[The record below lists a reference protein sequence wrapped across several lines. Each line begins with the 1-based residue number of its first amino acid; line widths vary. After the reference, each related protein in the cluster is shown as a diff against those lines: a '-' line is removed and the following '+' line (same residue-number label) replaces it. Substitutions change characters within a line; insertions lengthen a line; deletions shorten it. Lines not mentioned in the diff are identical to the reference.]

1 MALEITHT
9 CQMTYSLPA
18 AGGLFDQD
26 AFLVYLMQN
35 VLAGEGER
43 AEIERLQKEAE
54 SGSKFT

>member
-9 CQMTYSLPA
+9 CQATYSLPA

-26 AFLVYLMQN
+26 AFIVYLMQN

-43 AEIERLQKEAE
+43 SEIERKQKEAE
-54 SGSKFT
+54 GGH

>member
-1 MALEITHT
+1 
-9 CQMTYSLPA
+9 MTYSLPA